1 MTANHFVN
9 FNPIAPPFPEHLE
22 TLVLGLG
29 CYWGAERKYWETP
42 GVWTTAVGFT
52 GGHTDQ
58 PDYYSVCS
66 GQTGHAEV
74 VLMVFDP
81 TEVTLEELLVIFWE
95 NHDPT
100 QGMRQGND
108 VGSQYRSAIFVA
120 DQAQRLAAEAT
131 RDAYAPVLIEA
142 GHGPITTEISD
153 LGVFTYASEPHQ
165 QYLAKNPDGYCNLG
179 GTGASCP
186 TGFKAER

>member
-108 VGSQYRSAIFVA
+108 VGSQYRSAIFVT
-120 DQAQRLAAEAT
+120 DEGQAKVVKKLIGLLIGKGYLVATKVHTAGLFWPAEAYHQDYYKRT
-131 RDAYAPVLIEA
+131 KKAP
-142 GHGPITTEISD
+142 
-153 LGVFTYASEPHQ
+153 
-165 QYLAKNPDGYCNLG
+165 YCH
-179 GTGASCP
+179 ARKKR
-186 TGFKAER
+186 F